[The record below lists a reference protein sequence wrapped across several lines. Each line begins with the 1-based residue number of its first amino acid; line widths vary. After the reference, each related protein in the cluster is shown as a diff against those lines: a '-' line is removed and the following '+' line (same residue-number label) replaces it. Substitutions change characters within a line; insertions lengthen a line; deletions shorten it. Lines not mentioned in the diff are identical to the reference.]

1 MNFLRRVFANGL
13 DADLIRLFRM
23 LLPYKGL
30 IALACIFLIG
40 AASMSSLTATLLGK
54 LTDLGFYQEEKWVIF
69 AAPAALIGVS
79 LLFAVSTVMSSILMA
94 KVSQSVLVTL
104 RTELF
109 ERMLHWPAE
118 VYQKFSTRT
127 VSSKFVNE
135 ANIAL
140 SGATNSI
147 IVLVRDIVQVIAL
160 LAVLFWHNWQLTLVA
175 FVIAPGLALIL
186 RAISRRMRMI
196 VKRSQEALA
205 AMISRVQESYGA
217 ARIVKVAGT
226 YDFEDER
233 FAQINGRIRSLAMK
247 TIQTQSLSTPLTQML
262 TMVAIAFVV
271 GAALF
276 QAQQGLLTF
285 GEFITFLAAMLLL
298 RTPIQ
303 ALSGLNGTFAAMSTA
318 AKSIFDML
326 DAELESDK
334 GTIRLGRAKGE
345 IRFEHVFLKY
355 PGQTGYALQDI
366 NLTIKPGEHVALVGQ
381 SGSGKTSIVNLLP
394 RFWELTSGR
403 ITLDGHDIRDLSL
416 ESLRRQIS
424 IVSQDVT
431 LLDASIREN
440 LSYGLDDIT
449 DECMWT
455 ALRNANLEAF
465 VRSLPGGLDARVGEG
480 GGMLSGGQKQRL
492 SIARA
497 LLKDA
502 PILILDEA
510 TSALDSESERVIKD
524 ALVVLAK
531 GKTVFT
537 VAHRYSTI
545 ENSDEIVVLDSGV
558 ISELGPTSELLAQPN
573 GVYRKLVMVQSG
585 SNADEK
591 TNVKTAQKVMGEED
605 KS

>member
-118 VYQKFSTRT
+118 AYQKFSTGT

-394 RFWELTSGR
+394 RFWELTSFESHWMVTTFE
-403 ITLDGHDIRDLSL
+403 ISL
-416 ESLRRQIS
+416 WSHC
-424 IVSQDVT
+424 
-431 LLDASIREN
+431 A
-440 LSYGLDDIT
+440 
-449 DECMWT
+449 
-455 ALRNANLEAF
+455 
-465 VRSLPGGLDARVGEG
+465 
-480 GGMLSGGQKQRL
+480 
-492 SIARA
+492 
-497 LLKDA
+497 
-502 PILILDEA
+502 
-510 TSALDSESERVIKD
+510 
-524 ALVVLAK
+524 AK
-531 GKTVFT
+531 FPLCP
-537 VAHRYSTI
+537 R
-545 ENSDEIVVLDSGV
+545 
-558 ISELGPTSELLAQPN
+558 
-573 GVYRKLVMVQSG
+573 M
-585 SNADEK
+585 
-591 TNVKTAQKVMGEED
+591 
-605 KS
+605 

>member
-1 MNFLRRVFANGL
+1 MNFLRRVCANGM

-118 VYQKFSTRT
+118 AYQKFSTGT

-160 LAVLFWHNWQLTLVA
+160 
-175 FVIAPGLALIL
+175 LALIL

-285 GEFITFLAAMLLL
+285 GEFITFLAALLLL

-303 ALSGLNGTFAAMSTA
+303 ALSGLNGTFASMSVA
-318 AKSIFDML
+318 AKSIFEML
-326 DAELESDK
+326 DTERETDK
-334 GTIRLGRAKGE
+334 GAVVLERVRGE
-345 IRFEHVFLKY
+345 VNFEHVWLQY
-355 PGQTGYALQDI
+355 PGQSGWALHDVNFTVQS
-366 NLTIKPGEHVALVGQ
+366 GEHVALVGQ
-381 SGSGKTSIVNLLP
+381 SGSGKTSIVNLIP
-394 RFWELTSGR
+394 RFWEPTEGR
-403 ITLDGHDIRDLSL
+403 ITLDGHDIRDLTL

-424 IVSQDVT
+424 IVSQDVV
-431 LLDASIREN
+431 LLDATIREN
-440 LSYGLDDIT
+440 LTYGLPNVSN
-449 DECMWT
+449 EAVWA
-455 ALRNANLEAF
+455 ALDAAALKDF
-465 VRSLPGGLDARVGEG
+465 VASLPDGLNARVGEG
-480 GGMLSGGQKQRL
+480 RGLLSGGQKQRL

-497 LLKDA
+497 LLKNA
-502 PILILDEA
+502 PVLILDEA
-510 TSALDSESERVIKD
+510 TSALDSEAESAVKQAID
-524 ALVVLAK
+524 ALTK
-531 GKTVFT
+531 GRTVFV
-537 VAHRYSTI
+537 VAHRFSTV
-545 ENSDEIVVLDSGV
+545 ENADRIFAMDNGAIVEVG
-558 ISELGPTSELLAQPN
+558 TKAELLARQ
-573 GVYRKLVMVQSG
+573 GLFARLY
-585 SNADEK
+585 
-591 TNVKTAQKVMGEED
+591 TAIDSCGR
-605 KS
+605 

>member
-1 MNFLRRVFANGL
+1 M
-13 DADLIRLFRM
+13 
-23 LLPYKGL
+23 
-30 IALACIFLIG
+30 
-40 AASMSSLTATLLGK
+40 
-54 LTDLGFYQEEKWVIF
+54 
-69 AAPAALIGVS
+69 
-79 LLFAVSTVMSSILMA
+79 
-94 KVSQSVLVTL
+94 
-104 RTELF
+104 
-109 ERMLHWPAE
+109 
-118 VYQKFSTRT
+118 
-127 VSSKFVNE
+127 
-135 ANIAL
+135 
-140 SGATNSI
+140 
-147 IVLVRDIVQVIAL
+147 
-160 LAVLFWHNWQLTLVA
+160 A
-175 FVIAPGLALIL
+175 FVITPGLALIL

-217 ARIVKVAGT
+217 ARIVKIAGT

-285 GEFITFLAAMLLL
+285 GEFITFLAALLLL

-326 DAELESDK
+326 DAEPELDK
-334 GTIRLGRAKGE
+334 GTINLDRAKGE

-355 PGQTGYALQDI
+355 PGQTEFALQDI

>member
-104 RTELF
+104 RIELF

-118 VYQKFSTRT
+118 AYQQFSTGT

-247 TIQTQSLSTPLTQML
+247 TMQSLSTPLTQML

-318 AKSIFDML
+318 AKSIFEML
-326 DAELESDK
+326 DAEPESDK
-334 GTIRLGRAKGE
+334 GTISLGRAKGE

-431 LLDASIREN
+431 LLDTTIREN
-440 LSYGLDDIT
+440 LIYGLKSVSDKAI
-449 DECMWT
+449 WQ
-455 ALRNANLEAF
+455 ALEALHSRTLLRLNLMSLIPVL
-465 VRSLPGGLDARVGEG
+465 VRAEG
-480 GGMLSGGQKQRL
+480 CCQEDR
-492 SIARA
+492 
-497 LLKDA
+497 
-502 PILILDEA
+502 
-510 TSALDSESERVIKD
+510 
-524 ALVVLAK
+524 
-531 GKTVFT
+531 
-537 VAHRYSTI
+537 
-545 ENSDEIVVLDSGV
+545 N
-558 ISELGPTSELLAQPN
+558 
-573 GVYRKLVMVQSG
+573 
-585 SNADEK
+585 
-591 TNVKTAQKVMGEED
+591 NVCL
-605 KS
+605 

>member
-1 MNFLRRVFANGL
+1 M
-13 DADLIRLFRM
+13 
-23 LLPYKGL
+23 
-30 IALACIFLIG
+30 
-40 AASMSSLTATLLGK
+40 
-54 LTDLGFYQEEKWVIF
+54 IF

-104 RTELF
+104 RIELF

-118 VYQKFSTRT
+118 AYQQFSTGT

-175 FVIAPGLALIL
+175 FVIAPGLAFIL

-285 GEFITFLAAMLLL
+285 GEFITFLAALLLL

-318 AKSIFDML
+318 AKSIFEML
-326 DAELESDK
+326 DAEPELDK
-334 GTIRLGRAKGE
+334 GTINLDRAKGE

-355 PGQTGYALQDI
+355 PGQTEFALQDI

-381 SGSGKTSIVNLLP
+381 SGSGKTSIVNLIP
-394 RFWELTSGR
+394 RFWEPTEGR
-403 ITLDGHDIRDLSL
+403 ITLDGHDIRNLTL

-424 IVSQDVT
+424 IVSQDVV
-431 LLDASIREN
+431 LLDATIREN
-440 LSYGLDDIT
+440 LTYGLPNVSN
-449 DECMWT
+449 EAVWA
-455 ALRNANLEAF
+455 ALDAAALKDF
-465 VRSLPGGLDARVGEG
+465 VASLPDGLNARVGEG
-480 GGMLSGGQKQRL
+480 SGLLSGGQKQRL

-497 LLKDA
+497 ILKDA
-502 PILILDEA
+502 PVLILDEA
-510 TSALDSESERVIKD
+510 TSALDSEAESAVKQAID
-524 ALVVLAK
+524 VLTK
-531 GKTVFT
+531 GRTVFV
-537 VAHRYSTI
+537 VAHRFSTV
-545 ENSDEIVVLDSGV
+545 ENADRIFAMDNGAIVEVG
-558 ISELGPTSELLAQPN
+558 TKAELLARQ
-573 GVYRKLVMVQSG
+573 GLFARLY
-585 SNADEK
+585 
-591 TNVKTAQKVMGEED
+591 TAIDSCGR
-605 KS
+605 

>member
-104 RTELF
+104 RIELF

-118 VYQKFSTRT
+118 AYQQFSTGT

-175 FVIAPGLALIL
+175 FVIAPGLAFIL

-233 FAQINGRIRSLAMK
+233 FAQVNGRIRSLAMK

-285 GEFITFLAAMLLL
+285 GEFITFLAALLLL

-318 AKSIFDML
+318 AKSIFEML
-326 DAELESDK
+326 DAEPELDK
-334 GTIRLGRAKGE
+334 GTINLDRAKGE

-355 PGQTGYALQDI
+355 PGQTEFALQDI

-381 SGSGKTSIVNLLP
+381 SGSGKTSIVNLIP
-394 RFWELTSGR
+394 RFWEPTEGR
-403 ITLDGHDIRDLSL
+403 ITLDGHDIRNLTL

-424 IVSQDVT
+424 LVSQDVVLFT
-431 LLDASIREN
+431 MYLMATIAPLPSPNRPVSNEAVWAALDAA
-440 LSYGLDDIT
+440 
-449 DECMWT
+449 
-455 ALRNANLEAF
+455 ALKDF
-465 VRSLPGGLDARVGEG
+465 VASLPDGLNARVGEG
-480 GGMLSGGQKQRL
+480 SGLLSGGQKQRL

-497 LLKDA
+497 ILKDA
-502 PILILDEA
+502 PVLILDEA
-510 TSALDSESERVIKD
+510 TSALDSEAESAVKQAID
-524 ALVVLAK
+524 VLTK
-531 GKTVFT
+531 GRTVFV
-537 VAHRYSTI
+537 VAHRFSTV
-545 ENSDEIVVLDSGV
+545 ENADRIFAMDNGAIVEVG
-558 ISELGPTSELLAQPN
+558 TKAELLARQ
-573 GVYRKLVMVQSG
+573 GLFARLY
-585 SNADEK
+585 
-591 TNVKTAQKVMGEED
+591 TAIDSCGR
-605 KS
+605 

>member
-13 DADLIRLFRM
+13 DADLIRFFRM

-54 LTDLGFYQEEKWVIF
+54 LTDLGFCQEEKWVIF

-104 RTELF
+104 RIELF

-118 VYQKFSTRT
+118 AYQQFSTGT

-318 AKSIFDML
+318 AKSIFEML
-326 DAELESDK
+326 DAEPESDK
-334 GTIRLGRAKGE
+334 GTISLGRAKGE

-431 LLDASIREN
+431 LLDTTIREN
-440 LSYGLDDIT
+440 LIYGLKSVSDKAI
-449 DECMWT
+449 WQ
-455 ALRNANLEAF
+455 ALEASALKDF
-465 VRSLPGGLDARVGEG
+465 VAAQPHELDTRIGEG
-480 GGMLSGGQKQRL
+480 GGLLSGGQKQRL

-497 LLKDA
+497 FLKNA

-510 TSALDSESERVIKD
+510 TSALDSESEAAIKN
-524 ALVVLAK
+524 ALEKLNK
-531 GKTVFT
+531 GKTIVT

-545 ENSDEIVVLDSGV
+545 AIADVIVVMQQGV
-558 ISELGPTSELLAQPN
+558 IREKGTAEELLNQSN
-573 GVYRKLVMVQSG
+573 GLFRHLYEMQRS
-585 SNADEK
+585 A
-591 TNVKTAQKVMGEED
+591 
-605 KS
+605 

>member
-104 RTELF
+104 RIELF

-118 VYQKFSTRT
+118 AYQQFSTGT

-175 FVIAPGLALIL
+175 FVIAPGLAFIL

-233 FAQINGRIRSLAMK
+233 FAQINGRIRSLA
-247 TIQTQSLSTPLTQML
+247 
-262 TMVAIAFVV
+262 
-271 GAALF
+271 
-276 QAQQGLLTF
+276 
-285 GEFITFLAAMLLL
+285 
-298 RTPIQ
+298 
-303 ALSGLNGTFAAMSTA
+303 
-318 AKSIFDML
+318 
-326 DAELESDK
+326 
-334 GTIRLGRAKGE
+334 
-345 IRFEHVFLKY
+345 
-355 PGQTGYALQDI
+355 
-366 NLTIKPGEHVALVGQ
+366 
-381 SGSGKTSIVNLLP
+381 
-394 RFWELTSGR
+394 
-403 ITLDGHDIRDLSL
+403 
-416 ESLRRQIS
+416 
-424 IVSQDVT
+424 
-431 LLDASIREN
+431 
-440 LSYGLDDIT
+440 
-449 DECMWT
+449 
-455 ALRNANLEAF
+455 
-465 VRSLPGGLDARVGEG
+465 
-480 GGMLSGGQKQRL
+480 
-492 SIARA
+492 
-497 LLKDA
+497 
-502 PILILDEA
+502 
-510 TSALDSESERVIKD
+510 
-524 ALVVLAK
+524 
-531 GKTVFT
+531 
-537 VAHRYSTI
+537 
-545 ENSDEIVVLDSGV
+545 
-558 ISELGPTSELLAQPN
+558 
-573 GVYRKLVMVQSG
+573 
-585 SNADEK
+585 
-591 TNVKTAQKVMGEED
+591 
-605 KS
+605 

>member
-104 RTELF
+104 RIELF

-118 VYQKFSTRT
+118 AYQQFSTGT

-318 AKSIFDML
+318 AKSIFEML
-326 DAELESDK
+326 DAEPESDK
-334 GTIRLGRAKGE
+334 GTISLGRAKGE

-394 RFWELTSGR
+394 RFWELTTSGR

-431 LLDASIREN
+431 LLDTTIREN
-440 LSYGLDDIT
+440 LIYGLKSVSDKAI
-449 DECMWT
+449 WQ
-455 ALRNANLEAF
+455 ALEASALKDF
-465 VRSLPGGLDARVGEG
+465 VAAQPHELDTRIGEG
-480 GGMLSGGQKQRL
+480 GGLLSGGQKQRL

-497 LLKDA
+497 FLKNA

-510 TSALDSESERVIKD
+510 TSALDSESEAAIKN
-524 ALVVLAK
+524 ALEKLNK
-531 GKTVFT
+531 GKTIVT

-545 ENSDEIVVLDSGV
+545 AIADVIVVMQQGV
-558 ISELGPTSELLAQPN
+558 IREKGTAEELLNQSN
-573 GVYRKLVMVQSG
+573 GLFRHLYEMQRS
-585 SNADEK
+585 A
-591 TNVKTAQKVMGEED
+591 
-605 KS
+605 

>member
-118 VYQKFSTRT
+118 AYQKFSTGT

-175 FVIAPGLALIL
+175 FVVAPGLALIL

-226 YDFEDER
+226 YDYEDER
-233 FAQINGRIRSLAMK
+233 FAQINGRIRSLAE
-247 TIQTQSLSTPLTQML
+247 S
-262 TMVAIAFVV
+262 FN
-271 GAALF
+271 AAH
-276 QAQQGLLTF
+276 ADAHDGSDRVCCRRCTF
-285 GEFITFLAAMLLL
+285 SSSA
-298 RTPIQ
+298 
-303 ALSGLNGTFAAMSTA
+303 GTVDF
-318 AKSIFDML
+318 
-326 DAELESDK
+326 
-334 GTIRLGRAKGE
+334 R
-345 IRFEHVFLKY
+345 
-355 PGQTGYALQDI
+355 
-366 NLTIKPGEHVALVGQ
+366 
-381 SGSGKTSIVNLLP
+381 
-394 RFWELTSGR
+394 R
-403 ITLDGHDIRDLSL
+403 IHHIP
-416 ESLRRQIS
+416 
-424 IVSQDVT
+424 
-431 LLDASIREN
+431 
-440 LSYGLDDIT
+440 
-449 DECMWT
+449 
-455 ALRNANLEAF
+455 
-465 VRSLPGGLDARVGEG
+465 RSLAFAENADTSAFRIKRHVCLHVGGGKEHLRDARYG
-480 GGMLSGGQKQRL
+480 
-492 SIARA
+492 AR
-497 LLKDA
+497 D
-502 PILILDEA
+502 
-510 TSALDSESERVIKD
+510 
-524 ALVVLAK
+524 
-531 GKTVFT
+531 G
-537 VAHRYSTI
+537 
-545 ENSDEIVVLDSGV
+545 
-558 ISELGPTSELLAQPN
+558 
-573 GVYRKLVMVQSG
+573 
-585 SNADEK
+585 
-591 TNVKTAQKVMGEED
+591 
-605 KS
+605 